1 MFMFH
6 LLQVV
11 FPVMPVFGIRRINPL
26 AINLAFGDGHAAL
39 TGRNDICKET
49 TDDGNAV
56 CNFKQ

>member
-1 MFMFH
+1 
-6 LLQVV
+6 
-11 FPVMPVFGIRRINPL
+11 MPVFGIRRINPL
-26 AINLAFGDGHAAL
+26 AINLAFGDGYAAL